1 MISLLFNMLSRFV
14 IAFLPRSKAIV
25 IKTVWFWHRNRT
37 VNQWNRVESPEINSC
52 TYGHLN
58 KGNKTVQWRKNSLF
72 HNHSSGETEQLFV
85 KE

>member
-14 IAFLPRSKAIV
+14 IAFLSRSKAIV

-37 VNQWNRVESPEINSC
+37 VNQWNRVDSPEINSC
-52 TYGHLN
+52 TYGHLS
-58 KGNKTVQWRKNSLF
+58 KGSKTVQWRKNSLF
-72 HNHSSGETEQLFV
+72 HKHSSGETEQLFV